1 MGRYFKKIAY
11 ALSFLLFTTALKA
24 QDQQYYVYIQNEKPQ
39 PFYVKYNGKLLS
51 SSDRGYIILAK
62 LDAGTTPITIGFPK
76 NEGPEQEFKIK
87 LAGKNDQGYLLKA
100 EGDKGYALYNLQTFR
115 VTKND
120 TEAPQETTATD
131 NTPAPAAEEDT
142 AKKAMMASLQKD
154 LETSFADKAQVNG
167 PHKTAT
173 DTAPAK
179 KSDNPFS
186 AALDKVVSDDR
197 PADVPV
203 TQPTTTAPVAGTVV
217 DPPSTEG
224 EGGSRKS
231 KKKRKEKEPLTAEEQ
246 AILGDVIAEE
256 HKEAAAVAAT
266 TGDASGTQPVE
277 EPARKPRKAKKKN
290 GNPEFI
296 EFGEDAAKTTT
307 VPDAASAAAA
317 ASTSTLPV
325 TTAITSTGDNN
336 TDNKSSAK
344 KDRKRK
350 RVADYLG
357 EPEHPNNIITDSSG
371 YGVGTQPERLT
382 WKERRKKERE
392 AARLQEANTGANT
405 QPATGIPAAT
415 PAAEGDPSKENEK
428 KSNALKMVNSDC
440 ANVMDDATYRKVL
453 RRFVAAKDDDGMI
466 DAFRKNTKNYC
477 LETAQ
482 IKSLVQLLS
491 TDENRYKL
499 LDLAYP
505 KAYDS
510 EQFSSLSSLLTDSYY
525 QNRFKAMVKK

>member
-1 MGRYFKKIAY
+1 MGRYFKRIIY
-11 ALSFLLFTTALKA
+11 ALSLLGFITSLQA

-51 SSDRGYIILAK
+51 SSDRGYIILSK
-62 LDAGTTPITIGFPK
+62 LDAGTTPITVGFPK
-76 NEGPEQEFKIK
+76 NESPEQEFKIR

-100 EGDKGYALYNLQTFR
+100 DGDKGYALYNLQTFR
-115 VTKND
+115 VTKNN
-120 TEAPQETTATD
+120 TETPQETAATD
-131 NTPAPAAEEDT
+131 NTPAPATEEDT

-154 LETSFADKAQVNG
+154 LETSFNDKAQVNG
-167 PHKTAT
+167 PHKTTT

-197 PADVPV
+197 PSDIPAAQPV
-203 TQPTTTAPVAGTVV
+203 TTAPVAGTVV
-217 DPPSTEG
+217 EPPSTEG
-224 EGGSRKS
+224 EGSSRKS
-231 KKKRKEKEPLTAEEQ
+231 KKKRKEKEPLTAEEK

-256 HKEAAAVAAT
+256 HKEAAAAAVT
-266 TGDASGTQPVE
+266 TGDPANTTTAE
-277 EPARKPRKAKKKN
+277 EPARKSRKAKKKN

-296 EFGEDAAKTTT
+296 EFGEEAAKTPT
-307 VPDAASAAAA
+307 VPDAAPAAG
-317 ASTSTLPV
+317 TLPV
-325 TTAITSTGDNN
+325 TTAITSAGDNN
-336 TDNKSSAK
+336 TVVKSSSK

-350 RVADYLG
+350 KVSEYLG

-371 YGVGTQPERLT
+371 YGVGVQPERLT

-392 AARLQEANTGANT
+392 AARQQDASAGTNLPAGTIT
-405 QPATGIPAAT
+405 PATT
-415 PAAEGDPSKENEK
+415 PAESDTPKENDK
-428 KSNALKMVNSDC
+428 KNSALKMVNSDC
-440 ANVMDDATYRKVL
+440 ANVMDDAAYRKVL